1 MPLSGASLTISA
13 ATSTTL
19 SSLSGELFLA
29 GMVILFVG
37 LLSLLFVR
45 DVRYARR
52 VYWLSWASAG
62 SVMSLAVVDRGL
74 PVVFLAA
81 VAAIGFASLYAYFRT
96 SYIKLGGRTYAFT
109 IPDSRPDPPR
119 DGSPSVLPP
128 APIDSYRGMI
138 TAPKLWWT
146 LAIVTGVAAYAAF
159 ELGISG
165 ATLGL
170 TAFVTAA
177 FSLIGHWD
185 AREHFPIARRQFI
198 QLSLIVVASIPIFL
212 IPPAAYF
219 ATYWA
224 TGGSFKITRNSDV
237 SVD

>member
-1 MPLSGASLTISA
+1 LTISA
-13 ATSTTL
+13 AQSTTL
-19 SSLSGELFLA
+19 SSLSDELFLA

-74 PVVFLAA
+74 PSVCLAA
-81 VAAIGFASLYAYFRT
+81 VAAMGFASLYAYFRT
-96 SYIKLGGRTYAFT
+96 SYIKFGGRVFAFT

-119 DGSPSVLPP
+119 DGSAPLLPP
-128 APIDSYRGMI
+128 APLDSYRSLI

-146 LAIVTGVAAYAAF
+146 LAVVTFAAAYAGF
-159 ELGISG
+159 ELDISG

-170 TAFVTAA
+170 TAFVTVI

-212 IPPAAYF
+212 IPPVAYF

-224 TGGSFKITRNSDV
+224 AGGSFKMSRNSDI